1 MNQSSMDERFSQDS
15 IPRLILRLSVP
26 AIAAQLVNALYNVVD
41 RMYIARI
48 PQVGDIALTGVGLAF
63 PIIMVISAFA
73 ALIGYGGAPLASIRM
88 GAGDKARAE
97 QMMGNCFTM
106 LVAVALA
113 LTAGLW
119 FTAQPLLQ
127 VFGASPDT
135 LPYAVEYLKIY
146 LLGTLSVQISL
157 GMNQFLS
164 AQGFAKTSMATVCL
178 GAALNI
184 ILDPVFIFVF
194 DMGVAGAAWATILSQ
209 TASAVWVLR
218 FLISGRGVL
227 RLRLACLRVQP
238 RIAGAVLSLGLSPF
252 IMQSTE
258 SLVQVTFN
266 TSLQKYGGDAYVGAM
281 VIMSSLMQFFMMPIQ
296 GFAQGSQP
304 IISYNYGAGNYGR
317 VKQAIRYMAGF
328 CVAFATL
335 LWAVM
340 VFLPELPIRLFTDS
354 PDLAALTASV
364 MPVYFFGMLIFGFQ
378 MAFQQAFIGLGQAKV
393 SIFIAVLR
401 KLILLIPLVLI
412 LPHFITPQ
420 TTGVLLAE
428 PIADITAATT
438 CCVLFAIKSR
448 QLLDPVKNPPEGTAN
463 PS

>member
-1 MNQSSMDERFSQDS
+1 MNNTSMDERFAQDS
-15 IPRLILRLSVP
+15 IPHLMVRLSVP

-73 ALIGYGGAPLASIRM
+73 ALVGYGGAPLASIRM
-88 GAGDKARAE
+88 GAGDKLRAE
-97 QMMGNCFTM
+97 KIMGNCFTM
-106 LVAVALA
+106 LVAVAVVITVGLS
-113 LTAGLW
+113 LTAS
-119 FTAQPLLQ
+119 PMLQ
-127 VFGASPDT
+127 MFGASEDT
-135 LPYAVEYLKIY
+135 LPYAVDYLKIY
-146 LLGTLSVQISL
+146 LLGTISVQISL

-184 ILDPVFIFVF
+184 ALDPLFIFVF
-194 DMGVAGAAWATILSQ
+194 DMGVQGAAWATILSQ
-209 TASAVWVLR
+209 TASAVWVLW
-218 FLISGRGVL
+218 FLTSSRGML
-227 RLRLACLRVQP
+227 RLRLCNLRVDP
-238 RIAGAVLSLGLSPF
+238 KIAGATLSLGLSPF

-304 IISYNYGAGNYGR
+304 IISYNYGAGNYDR
-317 VKQAIRYMAGF
+317 VKKAIRYMAGF
-328 CVAFATL
+328 CAGLAAL
-335 LWAVM
+335 LWVVM
-340 VFLPELPIRLFTDS
+340 VFFPSVPIRLFTDS
-354 PDLAALTASV
+354 PDLAALTART
-364 MPVYFFGMLIFGFQ
+364 MRIYFFGMLIFGFQ
-378 MAFQQAFIGLGQAKV
+378 MAFQQVFIALGQAKV